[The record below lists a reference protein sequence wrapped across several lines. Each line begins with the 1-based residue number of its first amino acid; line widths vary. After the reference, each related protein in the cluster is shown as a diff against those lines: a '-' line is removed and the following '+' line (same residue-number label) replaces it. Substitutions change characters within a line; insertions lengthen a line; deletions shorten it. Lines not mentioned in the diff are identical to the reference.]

1 MVKRLNFAKRFN
13 LQKLHYYP
21 AIWAVESELTEG
33 LCYGIADGKF
43 AVLRATGALVCP
55 LAEVTKL
62 ANMLRPEVKDE
73 ILGIYKMWKETR

>member
-1 MVKRLNFAKRFN
+1 MVKRLDFRKRLN

-21 AIWAVESELTEG
+21 GIWAVESELTEG

-55 LAEVTKL
+55 LAEVAKL
-62 ANMLRPEVKDE
+62 AGMLKPEVKDE
-73 ILGIYKMWKETR
+73 VIGIYEMWKETR